1 MEHVDEVG
9 EHVLERADVPDG
21 VVVGVD
27 GSASSLRAL
36 RAAAEEAR
44 LRGCA
49 LHVVRA
55 WTLRT
60 APRPPD
66 CPPGAVPSL
75 AEYSDYVRE
84 QTEELV
90 TEQLGAEPGIPVRVH
105 AIHSPSPQGL
115 IAASTHAALLV
126 VGHRGRGGFAGL
138 VLGSVADQCVRHARC
153 PVLVVRPNI

>member
-1 MEHVDEVG
+1 MAERLRESVDISG
-9 EHVLERADVPDG
+9 G

-36 RAAAEEAR
+36 RVAVDEAC
-44 LRGCA
+44 LRELP

-66 CPPGAVPSL
+66 CPAGSVASVT
-75 AEYSDYVRE
+75 EYSEWLRK
-84 QTEELV
+84 QTAELV
-90 TEQLGAEPGIPVRVH
+90 EAHIGKRADCQIEVH
-105 AIHSPSPQGL
+105 VVHSPSPQGL
-115 IAASTHAALLV
+115 IAASNGADLLV

-138 VLGSVADQCVRHARC
+138 VLGSVADQVVRHARC
-153 PVLVVRPNI
+153 SVLVVRPNV

>member
-1 MEHVDEVG
+1 MG
-9 EHVLERADVPDG
+9 EREREIGINGG

-36 RAAAEEAR
+36 RVAVEEACR
-44 LRGCA
+44 RGLP

-66 CPPGAVPSL
+66 CPAGSVASVT
-75 AEYSDYVRE
+75 EYE
-84 QTEELV
+84 QWLRKQTAELV
-90 TEQLGAEPGIPVRVH
+90 TAHIGEQEDCEISVH
-105 AIHSPSPQGL
+105 VLHSPSPQGL
-115 IAASTHAALLV
+115 IAASNGADLLV

-138 VLGSVADQCVRHARC
+138 VLGSVADQVVRHARC
-153 PVLVVRPNI
+153 SVLVVRPSV

>member
-1 MEHVDEVG
+1 MREQQLV
-9 EHVLERADVPDG
+9 ERADVAGG

-27 GSASSLRAL
+27 GSRSSLRAL
-36 RAAAEEAR
+36 RAALEEAR
-44 LRGCA
+44 LRGCT

-66 CPPGAVPSL
+66 TPGGAVPTL
-75 AEYSDYVRE
+75 QEYAGYLERC
-84 QTEELV
+84 TEELV
-90 TEQLGAEPGIPVRVH
+90 TEHVGPSPGVPVEVH
-105 AIHSPSPQGL
+105 VVHSPSPQGL
-115 IAASTHAALLV
+115 ISATDNADLLV
-126 VGHRGRGGFAGL
+126 VGHRGRGGFSGL